1 MFIERI
7 IIKNFRSYYG
17 IKTFNF
23 KEGLNLV
30 IGANGD
36 GKSTLYDAISWAFS
50 DSDERRGSS
59 ALPKEAQ
66 ISAKLLSRMRPG
78 DEDEVRV
85 QVDLCEGEEHKSIYK
100 CFTVKIENEG
110 KVTIDNWMHH
120 CKLERMDSNDE
131 DDFQA
136 TTLLSGYDWYPPLVR
151 KYSMFQGEGAL
162 KIFKETDNLRNLVT
176 LFSNIK
182 DLSPVKDFVK
192 HAKDF
197 SGKSIDRQTSKS
209 DSQQRELNLMRIGKE
224 TLETRLR
231 KEKERLVVL
240 QKTLESEEKE
250 LESVES
256 IMDDLEKVH
265 DFKEK
270 INAKK
275 IEIKEKEKELDND
288 YVAKMMSD
296 LWILAG
302 FKPIIEQFLEKM
314 NNISQEKTQY
324 INLYHIQKGERLA
337 QKKAEA
343 KAREELKKQ
352 IMGLPWYIPDT
363 KTMES
368 MLKSRRCFVCN
379 REMSE
384 HDEAYK
390 FMEMRLNEALSIL
403 SKSNEV
409 EDTEEEISYPFP
421 YSNTD
426 EIHTKAIEMQRR
438 SRFLHEIPDIYSQTK
453 RKNSQIL
460 SDLDLLRSQLDG
472 FDVALRD
479 FTAQRNTGVDLDE
492 MSENITYWKTVSQSK
507 EATLVEIHKLTEVDI
522 PNMEKECKKAS
533 EDYEKE
539 LKKIG
544 KKTGIEDLNLMFCRL
559 EDVLDRI
566 ENKLFEKIT
575 SSINSLGNKFLQNLN
590 VDDFTGELK
599 LSRNRNE
606 GKFSLDLYNSDGE
619 PIKTP
624 NTSLETTMYVSAL
637 LAISEL
643 TKKQYC
649 NRDYP
654 MIFDAPTSSFDAGKE
669 KQFYEL
675 FSKNVKKQVIIVTKS
690 YLQKDSRTGDF
701 VLDEEGIKMIDCPIY
716 RIQKMNGFDKKDLS
730 TIDTQI
736 TKLK

>member
-66 ISAKLLSRMRPG
+66 ISAKLLSRMKPG

-197 SGKSIDRQTSKS
+197 SGKSIDRQTSKC

-472 FDVALRD
+472 LDVALRD

-701 VLDEEGIKMIDCPIY
+701 VLDEEGLKMIDCPIY

>member
-66 ISAKLLSRMRPG
+66 ISAKLLSRMKPG

-379 REMSE
+379 RELSE